1 MKKEQQE
8 SCFSKPSSS
17 TDVASRPLTAKR
29 APPLT
34 NLRRFQGHAAGFL
47 SLTHKR
53 ASIDQ
58 HGEQESRNAESG
70 VNCSI
75 DENSEDRF
83 FDSQHHRCC
92 FSLCHAKIGTFVFCT
107 WIFHEIVL
115 GTIYLLTR
123 LESGTQITS
132 RLVILLVCR
141 LIQLP
146 SMALLYVGLWRHHSY
161 LLLPF
166 AVTQENS

>member
-58 HGEQESRNAESG
+58 HGEQVGFIITTCNNINVKLINFSR
-70 VNCSI
+70 
-75 DENSEDRF
+75 
-83 FDSQHHRCC
+83 
-92 FSLCHAKIGTFVFCT
+92 
-107 WIFHEIVL
+107 
-115 GTIYLLTR
+115 
-123 LESGTQITS
+123 
-132 RLVILLVCR
+132 
-141 LIQLP
+141 
-146 SMALLYVGLWRHHSY
+146 
-161 LLLPF
+161 LPF
-166 AVTQENS
+166 AFLRCLVKNGSF